1 MSDESTTVTE
11 IPLEDLSPFDRR
23 VAVDPYPY
31 YTRLR
36 DLDGVYYSTILD
48 AWLLARYDDVFEGF
62 SDSETYASAPPG
74 GSGSVRFLL
83 TTDPPE
89 HTELRGVVNRFFTAG
104 VANEFEPKVRSMTRD
119 LLDGFGAALETGR
132 GDLVQQLI
140 AKLPVMVISALMGMP
155 VDRHEDFRRWSDTTV
170 GGVNMPTRDVARAT
184 IEMGHY
190 FRSLIADRQAEPG
203 DDLIS
208 QLITNDEPL
217 TDDELQM
224 FCGMLLIAGNE
235 TTTNLISNTWLAL
248 LKDPAQLDLVKQD
261 RSMIKNAVEETL
273 RYDAPVQAVWRVA
286 ARDVEIRTST
296 LKEGDRVI
304 LLQGSAGRD
313 ERQTK
318 DPDVFD
324 LSRETIDHLG
334 FGGGPHYCLGTNFAK
349 LESQVLAEE
358 LLDRFP
364 NLKISGE
371 VERRLPP
378 ESSVT
383 DSDEAGSS
391 RVRRNPV
398 VRGLTSMP
406 VELAG

>member
-1 MSDESTTVTE
+1 MSEPAVVPET
-11 IPLEDLSPFDRR
+11 PLEDLSPFDRR
-23 VAVDPYPY
+23 VAIDPYPY
-31 YTRLR
+31 YRRLR
-36 DLDGVYYSTILD
+36 DLDGVYYSEILD
-48 AWLLARYDDVFEGF
+48 AWLLARYDDVVAGF
-62 SDSETYASAPPG
+62 SDAETFASAPPG

-89 HTELRGVVNRFFTAG
+89 HTELRRVVNRFFTAK
-104 VANEFEPKVRSMTRD
+104 VAQIYEPKVRQMTRD
-119 LLDGFGAALETGR
+119 LLDGLDVALQVGR
-132 GDLVQQLI
+132 GDLVRHLI
-140 AKLPVMVISALMGMP
+140 APLPVMVISELMGMP
-155 VDRHEDFRRWSDTTV
+155 VERHDDFRRWSDTTV

-190 FRSLIADRQAEPG
+190 FHSLIAERKAEPG

-208 QLITNDEPL
+208 QLITDDEPL

-248 LKDPAQLDLVKQD
+248 LGNRSQLDLIQQD
-261 RSMIKNAVEETL
+261 RSLVSAAVEETL
-273 RYDAPVQAVWRVA
+273 RYDAPVQAVWRSTAQPVTIG
-286 ARDVEIRTST
+286 DST
-296 LKEGDRVI
+296 LEPGQRVI

-313 ERQTK
+313 ERHTT

-324 LSRETIDHLG
+324 LTRESIDHVG
-334 FGGGPHYCLGTNFAK
+334 FGGGAHYCLGTHFAK
-349 LESQVLAEE
+349 LESQIVAEE

-364 NLKISGE
+364 GISLAGE

-378 ESSVT
+378 VSSET
-383 DSDEAGSS
+383 SADEAGST

-398 VRGLTSMP
+398 VRGLTGMP